1 MTHKRS
7 FNKRNKFFGKRFFFI
22 GEEFTDKEILVH
34 YTIKPKYRFQN
45 GRAVLRDKNNPF
57 SLIKTKRVYLV

>member
-22 GEEFTDKEILVH
+22 KDNNEQEYLVH
-34 YTIKPKYRFQN
+34 YVITTKYRFSN
-45 GRAVLRDKNNPF
+45 GRAILRDKNNPF
-57 SLIKTKRVYLV
+57 SLIQTKRVYFD